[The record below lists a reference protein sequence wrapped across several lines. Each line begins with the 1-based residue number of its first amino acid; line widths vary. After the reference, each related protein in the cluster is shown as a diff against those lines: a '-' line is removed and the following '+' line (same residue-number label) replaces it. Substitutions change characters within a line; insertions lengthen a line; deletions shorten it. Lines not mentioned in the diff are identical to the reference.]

1 MSARGILRWLKVLRR
16 YVPDNLFAEEKLP
29 QIRIYREG
37 KKDPIAFEDPSLVI
51 SAAGYLPG
59 RPTYREGTGLFIPLR
74 SLPSLSEDVKPIITN
89 INGYYSLSEP
99 IPVRFETL
107 PDEYQYIVREIL
119 KRKYIDARTIDSIYT
134 KLFECKEHYEE
145 KDRKLLHRWLFYSCV
160 KRNFTCDELSKKYK
174 SYKFYAYLDS
184 SSSFPRFFTYQFQ
197 TEPAS
202 RLKIP
207 CSSLREIIRDISL
220 YENSNVYFGIYA
232 IDVNANIEGRF
243 CEERNEENQSRCI
256 VVNTIKG
263 PDSKCSCVKAQG
275 LRYFNNF
282 VKVFI
287 RSDKNGLWDPVTIGY
302 RINNTRVLEIVLDYG
317 RIMERF
323 ECIMRRINDDRSRKL
338 KPSYYELSINTALVN
353 LLKHILTSDLP
364 IVYYFELM
372 GSVKTAEL
380 IKLAFLYHELRSSI
394 NITELIYNANDAKPI
409 INVVRSFIDNYND
422 DLAILLRYF
431 MSKLGRNSKLIT
443 LLMDMKK
450 ANKVNNSNLLQKI
463 TDRLQNILD
472 KYRDVGNGDWKFG
485 AIFDF
490 VRHTFSHHLIRTIST
505 RGGVMAGKFL
515 EQYEELSTDPIKIV
529 ERDSGGVGVIRADRS
544 TLTIWKNDETL
555 IEDLLL
561 SLGKCLVGTPE
572 DLIHFAIVK
581 RRNELYKLMVN
592 KGLNAVVELKRVF
605 KGVADDLGII
615 VTPDELEET
624 VRQWFSIFEE
634 ASRMRKLINRTSRD
648 TEYKV
653 ALDVLWEIH
662 DIRHN
667 FEKRY
672 RRFPEFDELVIYT
685 IANLY
690 QYGNLAS
697 LINYLLR
704 QALNTRGLINALKNI
719 YPVSNVEE
727 RFTRDASSLLKLL
740 KEKKEMSDEQRA
752 IIDCLR
758 RKEGVYV
765 RGREIDCEGVRSSLI
780 LLRKVVFSVL
790 VRLALLSCNG
800 ACGMCY
806 VNTKSCGR
814 FGASFIQARTLD
826 RRLLKILATGIV
838 ESLGEAGGGCGAGS
852 TCDGGVVVEF
862 GGKTYRLGC
871 GK

>member
-1 MSARGILRWLKVLRR
+1 MSARGILRWLEVLRR

-99 IPVRFETL
+99 IHIKFKTL
-107 PDEYQYIVREIL
+107 PDEYQYIIREIH
-119 KRKYIDARTIDSIYT
+119 KTEYIDARTIDSIYT
-134 KLFECKEHYEE
+134 KSFECKEHYEE
-145 KDRKLLHRWLFYSCV
+145 HKGLFHRWLFYSYV
-160 KRNFTCDELSKKYK
+160 RRNFTCDEISKR
-174 SYKFYAYLDS
+174 YKFYTYLDS

-232 IDVNANIEGRF
+232 IDVNANIEGPF
-243 CEERNEENQSRCI
+243 CEERNEENQDRCI
-256 VVNTIKG
+256 VADTIKG
-263 PDSKCSCVKAQG
+263 SDSRCSCVKAQEAQG
-275 LRYFNNF
+275 RRYSNNF

-302 RINNTRVLEIVLDYG
+302 RINNTRVLEIALDDD
-317 RIMERF
+317 RIIQERF
-323 ECIMRRINDDRSRKL
+323 ERIMRKIKDDISKKL
-338 KPSYYELSINTALVN
+338 EPSYYELSINTALVN
-353 LLKHILTSDLP
+353 SLRHILTSDLP

-372 GSVKTAEL
+372 GSVKTADL
-380 IKLAFLYHELRSSI
+380 IKLAFLYHELRSSV

-409 INVVRSFIDNYND
+409 IDIVRNFIDNHNN
-422 DLAILLRYF
+422 DLALLLRYF
-431 MSKLGRNSKLIT
+431 MSRLRRNYKLIT
-443 LLMDMKK
+443 LFMG
-450 ANKVNNSNLLQKI
+450 KVNNSNLLQKV

-472 KYRDVGNGDWKFG
+472 KYKGVWNGDWKFG
-485 AIFDF
+485 AIFDL

-505 RGGVMAGKFL
+505 RGGVMASKFL

-529 ERDSGGVGVIRADRS
+529 ERDSGGVGVIREDGS
-544 TLTIWKNDETL
+544 TLGIWKDNETL

-592 KGLNAVVELKRVF
+592 EGPNAVVELKRVF

-624 VRQWFSIFEE
+624 VKQWFSIFEE
-634 ASRMRKLINRTSRD
+634 ASRMGKLINRTNRN
-648 TEYKV
+648 TGYKT

-704 QALNTRGLINALKNI
+704 QALNTRGLINALRNI

-780 LLRKVVFSVL
+780 LLRKVVSSVL
-790 VRLALLSCNG
+790 ARLALLSCNG